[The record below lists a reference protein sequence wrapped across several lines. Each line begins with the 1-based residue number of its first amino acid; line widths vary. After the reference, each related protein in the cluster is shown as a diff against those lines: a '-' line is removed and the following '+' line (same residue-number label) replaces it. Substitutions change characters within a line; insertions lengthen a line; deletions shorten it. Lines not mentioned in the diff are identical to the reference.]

1 MCHLPIQA
9 KLSSPKLTLA
19 AFDSRFQS
27 SGKLV
32 GQRIIHLVSRQGVN
46 APPSPVH
53 VVGAFMLVIIILLEV
68 DSEGVKGLK
77 PMERFMKLYVSKVEE
92 CGIMA

>member
-1 MCHLPIQA
+1 M
-9 KLSSPKLTLA
+9 
-19 AFDSRFQS
+19 
-27 SGKLV
+27 
-32 GQRIIHLVSRQGVN
+32 N